1 MDQDEQHKSIN
12 DRLPAKRLGAGL
24 MAGIFIGCLTFV
36 FFIQTLI
43 DDRKDHFVNDD
54 RRANTHSTTNDVHS
68 IGHALV
74 NEMLEEEDALQR
86 SQTLSDRLDNLNLDQ
101 LLTLIDQS
109 SSLDPTYHT
118 HALQELLFGVL
129 AQENPKR
136 ALESIWKFPNERWND
151 LLVVVLGEWAIES
164 LAEALRATKG
174 LIGSFQESA
183 VRVILAELDVEDYA
197 SVLNIAKSI
206 GMESIAEKYIQ
217 ENQAATLL
225 EQPRQ
230 AWNLVVHD
238 NVRNIHQR
246 ELLVRIVDEW
256 KKEIGFEVLDYPYDE
271 LYYTD
276 AFLYGE
282 LLASVISSAPKDAF
296 EHVLEMPL
304 EKQNEIAPRL
314 LGQWAETDPEA
325 ALLASDRIAMGTTRR
340 TAISYVMY
348 SWSLIEP
355 HTLLEKVESIPRSM
369 WQEAVRNGVGV
380 LAQSDPEL
388 AAEHL
393 ERLKPFLGEIEI
405 FTEFTTLIEGWATID
420 PIAALRWI
428 DENVE
433 KRGSRKSRLEQRV
446 VSSLASVDPEEAM
459 KLALAEGVYSDF
471 EMSGA
476 EIHVIYTLVPIGKL
490 NSAVEMLDRVR
501 PLSKLSAVLNIAGGM
516 LHSDQTDRAMSLAE
530 HVPEGQQK
538 EFFVNLSQQ
547 WFDIDPKGFLEQ
559 LANFPSKK
567 IQTEVARAVLRRT
580 EFSPDYLTK
589 EQQAQLSSYLPNADS
604 D

>member
-12 DRLPAKRLGAGL
+12 DRLPAKRLGTGL

-36 FFIQTLI
+36 FFIQTMI
-43 DDRKDHFVNDD
+43 DDRKDQDVNSN
-54 RRANTHSTTNDVHS
+54 RRAITHSPANNIDS

-74 NEMLEEEDALQR
+74 NEMLEEEDT
-86 SQTLSDRLDNLNLDQ
+86 SQSTQALSDRLDNLNPDQ

-109 SSLDPTYHT
+109 SSLVPSYHT
-118 HALQELLFGVL
+118 HALQEQLFGVL

-151 LLVVVLGEWAIES
+151 LLVVVFGEWANES

-174 LIGSFQESA
+174 LIGSLQESA
-183 VRVILAELDVEDYA
+183 VQVILAELDVEDYA

-206 GMESIAEKYIQ
+206 GMESVVEKYIQ
-217 ENQAATLL
+217 ENRAIALL

-230 AWNLVVHD
+230 AWNLVVLD

-256 KKEIGFEVLDYPYDE
+256 KQDIGFEVLDYLYDE
-271 LYYTD
+271 LYYADT
-276 AFLYGE
+276 FLYGE
-282 LLASVISSAPKDAF
+282 LLASVISSSPKDAF
-296 EHVLEMPL
+296 EHVIEMPL

-340 TAISYVMY
+340 TSISYVMY
-348 SWSLIEP
+348 SWSMIEP

-393 ERLKPFLGEIEI
+393 ERLNPLLGEIEI
-405 FTEFTTLIEGWATID
+405 FTEFTLIEGWATID

-446 VSSLASVDPEEAM
+446 VSSLTSVDPEEAM
-459 KLALAEGVYSDF
+459 KLALAEGVYADF
-471 EMSGA
+471 EVSGA
-476 EIHVIYTLVPIGKL
+476 EQHVIYTLVAMGKL

-501 PLSKLSAVLNIAGGM
+501 SSSKLSAVLNIAGGM
-516 LHSDQTDRAMSLAE
+516 LHSDQTARAMSLAE
-530 HVPEGQQK
+530 HVPEEQRRD
-538 EFFVNLSQQ
+538 FFVNLSQQ
-547 WFDIDPKGFLEQ
+547 WFDIDPNGFLEQ

-567 IQTEVARAVLRRT
+567 IQTEVARAMLWRT
-580 EFSPDYLTK
+580 EYSPEYLTK
-589 EQQAQLSSYLPNADS
+589 EQQKQLNSYLPNTDV